1 MRVAKAMPS
10 GARHSDMRMDA
21 HRNAWRRPAE
31 HPQAIMTAV
40 LCLHMSAQAS
50 LCAGLRVPVWQ
61 WMRGSSMSAA
71 CMPAPLC
78 AHALHACRR
87 EQMHAS
93 WHAHGDQTLQ
103 ARALAPCH
111 RTRLAHAYAR
121 GPNRS
126 QKAPVPAGHFSPQE
140 CVEQSNTC
148 LADLASKVSKGSVPA
163 RQLSPQGSP
172 KALCM
177 PDSSRRKGLQ
187 RSCACLAALAAKV
200 SKGSGRR

>member
-1 MRVAKAMPS
+1 MHAELLHTETRCARRKACEEYVGMRVAEAMPS
-10 GARHSDMRMDA
+10 GVRHSDMRMDA

-87 EQMHAS
+87 EQTHAS

-111 RTRLAHAYAR
+111 MTRLAHAYAR

-126 QKAPVPAGHFSPQE
+126 QKAPVPAGHFSP
-140 CVEQSNTC
+140 
-148 LADLASKVSKGSVPA
+148 P
-163 RQLSPQGSP
+163 
-172 KALCM
+172 
-177 PDSSRRKGLQ
+177 
-187 RSCACLAALAAKV
+187 AALATGV
-200 SKGSGRR
+200 SKDSVHA